1 MSMFNRRIF
10 FSGLV
15 PLLTGIAA
23 TEGRVV
29 AQGMQASAMKSE
41 PLGVQWR
48 KSDDSCG
55 GHWHLCISRIA
66 PYATLFRQNQYLA
79 PKLWTLIFGRMYA
92 DLPLCDTED
101 EAKLLAGRQLA
112 EWLRT
117 MVVEL
122 EQLSYPVRS

>member
-15 PLLTGIAA
+15 PLLTGMAAAETVRPFAA
-23 TEGRVV
+23 TPR
-29 AQGMQASAMKSE
+29 SD

-48 KSDDSCG
+48 KSDDSFG
-55 GHWHLCISRIA
+55 GHWHLCISMVS
-66 PYATLFRQNQYLA
+66 PYATLFQQNRTTA
-79 PKLWTLIFGRMYA
+79 PRLWTVIFGRLHA

-101 EAKLLAGRQLA
+101 EAKLMAGRQLA

-117 MVVEL
+117 MAVEL
-122 EQLSYPVRS
+122 EQLSYPIHP